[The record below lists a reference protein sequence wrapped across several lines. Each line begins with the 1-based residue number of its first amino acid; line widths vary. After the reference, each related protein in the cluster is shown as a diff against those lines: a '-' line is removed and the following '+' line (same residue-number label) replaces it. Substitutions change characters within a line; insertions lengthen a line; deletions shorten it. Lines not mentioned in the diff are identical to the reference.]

1 MGITKIEFIFSQKD
15 LTREGIRRKAVEQFL
30 KEKPGPAKDENYNR
44 YTYLAETTKQ
54 GNVLLIRPANLKLGF
69 DFRIDVD
76 QLTFRKGTHAPTHID
91 LFEDLKKKY
100 LEDKDF
106 CDKVIKAI
114 IDVIDMAEPEEI
126 LKDFED
132 KDIGYSVELLLKLSK
147 WFAVEQDIRYWNGWG
162 RNKQTFWLKLMRHFE
177 FKYEP
182 TPSGFKFYD
191 KEGKLLTEEKAI
203 SVMKLNTKQETLS

>member
-1 MGITKIEFIFSQKD
+1 MGTTKIEFIFSQKG
-15 LTREGIRRKAVEQFL
+15 LAREGIRRKAVEQFL
-30 KEKPGPAKDENYNR
+30 KEEPGPAKDENYNR
-44 YTYLAETTKQ
+44 YEYLAEKTKQ

-76 QLTFRKGTHAPTHID
+76 KLIFMKGKHAPTHID

-114 IDVIDMAEPEEI
+114 IDVIDMVEPEEI
-126 LKDFED
+126 LEDFED
-132 KDIGYSVELLLKLSK
+132 KNIGYSVELLLKLSK

-162 RNKQTFWLKLMRHFE
+162 RYKQVRWLKLMRYFE

-182 TPSGFKFYD
+182 IKQGFKFYD
-191 KEGKLLTEEKAI
+191 KDGKLLTEEKAF
-203 SVMKLNTKQETLS
+203 SVMELNNKQETLS

>member
-1 MGITKIEFIFSQKD
+1 MGTTKIELIFSQKG
-15 LTREGIRRKAVEQFL
+15 LTREEIRRKAVEWFL
-30 KEKPGPAKDENYNR
+30 KEEPGPAKDETYNR
-44 YTYLAETTKQ
+44 YEYLVEKTKQ
-54 GNVLLIRPANLKLGF
+54 GNVILIRPANLKLGF

-76 QLTFRKGTHAPTHID
+76 KLTFRKGTHAPTHID

-106 CDKVIKAI
+106 CDKVIQAI
-114 IDVIDMAEPEEI
+114 IDVNNMVEPEDI
-126 LKDFED
+126 LSDFDD
-132 KDIGYSVELLLKLSK
+132 KNIGYPVELLLKISK

-162 RNKQTFWLKLMRHFE
+162 RNKQVLWLKLMRHFE

-191 KEGKLLTEEKAI
+191 KDGKLLTEEKAI
-203 SVMKLNTKQETLS
+203 SVMELKTKQETLS

>member
-1 MGITKIEFIFSQKD
+1 MGKTEIELIFSQKGM
-15 LTREGIRRKAVEQFL
+15 TREEIRRKVVELFL
-30 KEKPGPAKDENYNR
+30 EEKSGPAKDETYNR
-44 YTYLAETTKQ
+44 YDYIVEKTKQ
-54 GNVLLIRPANLKLGF
+54 GNVILIRPANLKLGF

-106 CDKVIKAI
+106 CDKVIQAI
-114 IDVIDMAEPEEI
+114 IDVNNMMEPEEI

-132 KDIGYSVELLLKLSK
+132 KNIGYSVELLLKVSK

-162 RNKQTFWLKLMRHFE
+162 RNKQVLWLKLMRHFE

-182 TPSGFKFYD
+182 NPNGFKFYD
-191 KEGKLLTEEKAI
+191 NTGKLLSEERATAI
-203 SVMKLNTKQETLS
+203 MNDSSIQKTFS